1 MSKVHRINNR
11 EVIKHIKSVTIP
23 YYEIIE
29 VLEKDGEAF
38 LEADKENPLRRQ
50 TIWKAARLLSQRM
63 KKNVR
68 YDRSLLRIDGVD
80 VLEGY
85 AFSIEGDP
93 RVQSPSETAS

>member
-1 MSKVHRINNR
+1 MSKVHRTNNKQI
-11 EVIKHIKSVTIP
+11 IKHIKTVSIP
-23 YYEIIE
+23 YKDIME

-50 TIWKAARLLSQRM
+50 TIWKAAKLLSQRM
-63 KKNVR
+63 GKTVR

-85 AFSIEGDP
+85 AFSIEADP
-93 RVQSPSETAS
+93 QAQNPSKTAS

>member
-1 MSKVHRINNR
+1 MSKVHRTNDKQI
-11 EVIKHIKSVTIP
+11 IKHIKSVSIP
-23 YYEIIE
+23 YKDIIE

-50 TIWKAARLLSQRM
+50 TIWRAARLISQRM
-63 KKNVR
+63 GKTVR

-93 RVQSPSETAS
+93 QAQNPSETAS